1 MNGYVRS
8 SPRFFR
14 LIKGALLLGLLVLAL
29 LALLVPAPLQAPA
42 DLGRVPNPSKSA
54 WFLLWMQELVSYSRN
69 TVYLIALLGIVYAFL
84 PWLPGTRASKTA
96 AWWPRDQRLLNGITV
111 AVFLVIVLLTVIATF
126 FRGPNWSFV
135 FSF

>member
-69 TVYLIALLGIVYAFL
+69 TVYLIALLGVGYAFL
-84 PWLPGTRASKTA
+84 PWLPGTRTAQTA
-96 AWWPRDQRLLNGITV
+96 AWWPRDQRLLNGVTV
-111 AVFLVIVLLTVIATF
+111 AVFLAIILLTLVATF